1 MNKPIT
7 RLPVLA
13 ALPLAHL
20 TMRIYATPGGGLS
33 WGMVPMDAPPG
44 AAVEMCGFIERDT
57 PDQLRAI
64 ADAIEECR

>member
-33 WGMVPMDAPPG
+33 WGMVPTVAPVG
-44 AAVEMCGFIERDT
+44 AAVEMCGFADRGMANE
-57 PDQLRAI
+57 LRAI
-64 ADAIEECR
+64 ANAIEECA